1 MNKNEMQFEVI
12 PPSVIFLSATY
23 RFYID
28 LVRKMYFLN
37 IKAVEDLIALSF
49 PSLYEIQELRDRLVR
64 FHFLCVD
71 LMNQDCQHGYYRPDL
86 LDIRRLLSWIQATGD
101 MTEKL
106 TQKILELSDEGA
118 YYEN

>member
-23 RFYID
+23 RVYID
-28 LVRKMYFLN
+28 LVRKMYLLN
-37 IKAVEDLIALSF
+37 IKAVEELIALSS
-49 PSLYEIQELRDRLVR
+49 PSLYEIQEIRDRLIR

-86 LDIRRLLSWIQATGD
+86 LDIRRLLSWIQVTGG
-101 MTEKL
+101 MIEKL
-106 TQKILELSDEGA
+106 SQKTIEFSDEGA